1 MTNFIQTHE
10 PRKCSCCGQTE
21 TWEAKMTKG
30 AEDIVKAIAGA
41 IKAKGINI
49 IHPAKE
55 MIPSKL
61 LTVSQNGNLS
71 VPRNHGLIA
80 QVEGEAGNYCL
91 TKKAAEFLKGKP
103 IPRIAIVS
111 KVENRQIGYLMPD
124 ETDPKNWYVVNQ
136 DDNEGYWGGFEIN
149 EGRVVK
155 ENPNQAAL
163 KI

>member
-1 MTNFIQTHE
+1 MTTFLKTHE
-10 PRKCSCCGQTE
+10 PRNCSCCGQKE
-21 TWEAKMTKG
+21 TWEAKMSKG
-30 AEDIVKAIAGA
+30 VEDIVKAIAGA
-41 IKAKGINI
+41 IKEKGINI
-49 IHPAKE
+49 IHPSKE
-55 MIPSKL
+55 MIPNGN

-71 VPRNHGLIA
+71 TARNHGLIA
-80 QVEGEAGNYCL
+80 KVESAPRNYCL

-111 KVENRQIGYLMPD
+111 KVEGKQIGYLMPD